1 MKLTVDLYQF
11 RKAFES
17 IRPENFSYEAV
28 EALFDQYEE
37 YERDSGEE
45 MELDVI
51 AICCD
56 WTEYT
61 KNEVIDQYGSDADV
75 DGNESLDEQYD
86 VVIEFLNDQTQV
98 IELSDSVIVSN
109 F

>member
-1 MKLTVDLYQF
+1 MKQTVDLYQF

-61 KNEVIDQYGSDADV
+61 KHEAVEAFLDDAEGDSEG
-75 DGNESLDEQYD
+75 DLDEQYAA
-86 VVIEFLNDQTQV
+86 VLEHLNENTQV
-98 IELSDSVIVSN
+98 IELSDSVIVFN

>member
-1 MKLTVDLYQF
+1 MKQTINVYRF
-11 RKAFES
+11 RDAFQDT
-17 IRPENFSYEAV
+17 RPEQFSYDALG
-28 EALFDQYEE
+28 ALFDHYEE

-61 KNEVIDQYGSDADV
+61 KNEVIDQYGGDADV

>member
-1 MKLTVDLYQF
+1 MKQTVDLYQF

-28 EALFDQYEE
+28 EALFDHYEE

-61 KNEVIDQYGSDADV
+61 KNEVIDQYGGDADV